1 MKFNKKNSNRE
12 KTRVEN
18 LCVYK
23 MTQMMQSMRW
33 LLLECYKFNALLI
46 LLTLISHDRF
56 SMVFGITVNPLESL
70 VSSSSSYG
78 SDEYSD
84 TGDGPNEFDAEVHDL
99 NNIDISQFT
108 TGYAKFAD
116 SEETVSITNNTGLII
131 PLPQYDSETKP
142 SYLLYNRLK
151 KCPFEM

>member
-1 MKFNKKNSNRE
+1 
-12 KTRVEN
+12 
-18 LCVYK
+18 

-70 VSSSSSYG
+70 VSSYG

-116 SEETVSITNNTGLII
+116 SEETVSITNYTGLII
-131 PLPQYDSETKP
+131 PLPQYYSETKP
-142 SYLLYNRLK
+142 RYLLYSRLE

>member
-1 MKFNKKNSNRE
+1 
-12 KTRVEN
+12 
-18 LCVYK
+18 

-70 VSSSSSYG
+70 VSSASSYG

-108 TGYAKFAD
+108 AGYTKIAD
-116 SEETVSITNNTGLII
+116 SEETVSITNYTSLIKL
-131 PLPQYDSETKP
+131 LPPYGSEMF
-142 SYLLYNRLK
+142 SS
-151 KCPFEM
+151 